1 VGFSGPVMTANVR
14 AVLAGGHRFSSAP
27 REAKNGILRTVT
39 PRFRGLVQGMAD
51 RFALPVVFKKT

>member
-1 VGFSGPVMTANVR
+1 MTANVR

-39 PRFRGLVQGMAD
+39 PRFRGFVQGMAD